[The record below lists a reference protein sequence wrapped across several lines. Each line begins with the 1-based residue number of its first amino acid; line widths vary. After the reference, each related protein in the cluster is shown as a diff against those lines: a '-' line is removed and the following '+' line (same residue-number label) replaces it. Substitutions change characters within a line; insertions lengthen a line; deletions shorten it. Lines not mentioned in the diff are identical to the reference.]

1 VLSTRAA
8 EPAIKRVAALTT
20 VYRHHSH
27 ADVIMSRLLMTFTF
41 LDSRPPGIHKLM
53 QSTDL
58 SLNPRLAR
66 SRRTHPFLPCFAHQY
81 SFLRR
86 IEGAVWLLFGLL
98 GAFGAAA
105 ADWPGWRGPARDG
118 HSAAGGP
125 ALSGLPAEPRRVW
138 RLKIGDGLAAPVVAG
153 SRVYYLD
160 AQDSKETVHAI
171 DRDTAREAW
180 RVTLDDGF
188 KNGQTAPGPRCTPL
202 VDGERIYVQS
212 CRGELQCLGASDG
225 KLHWR
230 VNFLRDFQS
239 EAPAE
244 VGNNKGAQRHGFT
257 AAPWVEGNK
266 LIALV
271 GDTNGAGVVCF
282 DKLTGKVLWKSQ
294 NDRAANAA
302 PIAATFVAT
311 EPRQIVGFTVE
322 GLIGLNLDNGALLWR
337 VPMTTT
343 YGRHV
348 MTPVVV
354 DGIVMVSSKENGL
367 IGVAPAPNLATRS
380 WRAPIVWEAKE
391 ILVNFSSPVAVRG
404 HLYGLGPER
413 NLFCVEVKT
422 GAVKWSKGGFATQSA
437 EKSHLALV
445 AVGDNVLALTET
457 GELVL
462 VAADPTGYRELGRTQ
477 ACGSNWCNP
486 AYADGRL
493 YLRDGKELTCL
504 QLAP

>member
-1 VLSTRAA
+1 MARPQRTLSILCFSACGYWLRRRIGRAA
-8 EPAIKRVAALTT
+8 
-20 VYRHHSH
+20 
-27 ADVIMSRLLMTFTF
+27 
-41 LDSRPPGIHKLM
+41 
-53 QSTDL
+53 
-58 SLNPRLAR
+58 
-66 SRRTHPFLPCFAHQY
+66 
-81 SFLRR
+81 
-86 IEGAVWLLFGLL
+86 WLLLGLV
-98 GAFGAAA
+98 GASGVEA
-105 ADWPGWRGPARDG
+105 ADWPGWRGPSRDG
-118 HSAAGGP
+118 HSATGGP
-125 ALSGLPAEPRRVW
+125 ALNGLPSEPRRVW

-160 AQDSKETVHAI
+160 AQETKETVHAI
-171 DRDTAREAW
+171 DRETAKEAW

-202 VDGERIYVQS
+202 VDGDRLYVQS
-212 CRGELQCLGASDG
+212 CRGELQCLSTSDG
-225 KLHWR
+225 TLRWR

-244 VGNNKGAQRHGFT
+244 VGDNKGAQRHGFT

-271 GDTNGAGVVCF
+271 GDTRGAGVVCF
-282 DKLTGKVLWKSQ
+282 DKRTGQVLWKSQ

-302 PIAATFVAT
+302 PIVTTFAAT
-311 EPRQIVGFTVE
+311 EPRQIVAFTVE

-354 DGIVMVSSKENGL
+354 DGIAMVSSKENGL
-367 IGVAPAPNLATRS
+367 IGVAPAPDPVARRWNV
-380 WRAPIVWEAKE
+380 PIVWEAKD
-391 ILVNFSSPVAVRG
+391 ILVNFSSPVAVQG
-404 HLYGLGPER
+404 HLYGLGAER
-413 NLFCVEVKT
+413 NLFCVEIKT

-445 AVGDNVLALTET
+445 VVGGSLLALTET

-462 VAADPTGYRELGRTQ
+462 VAADSTGYRELGRTQ
-477 ACGSNWCNP
+477 ACGVNWCIP

-504 QLAP
+504 QLTP

>member
-1 VLSTRAA
+1 
-8 EPAIKRVAALTT
+8 
-20 VYRHHSH
+20 
-27 ADVIMSRLLMTFTF
+27 MSR
-41 LDSRPPGIHKLM
+41 P
-53 QSTDL
+53 
-58 SLNPRLAR
+58 
-66 SRRTHPFLPCFAHQY
+66 RRTPPFLSCAARVR
-81 SFLRR
+81 SSLRR
-86 IEGAVWLLFGLL
+86 TEGAAWLLLGLVCTS
-98 GAFGAAA
+98 GAAA
-105 ADWPGWRGPARDG
+105 ADWPGWRGPSRDG
-118 HSAAGGP
+118 HSAVGGP

-138 RLKIGDGLAAPVVAG
+138 RLRIGDGLAAPVVAG

-160 AQDSKETVHAI
+160 AQDTKETVHAI
-171 DRDTAREAW
+171 NRETAEEAW
-180 RVTLDDGF
+180 RVTLDEGF
-188 KNGQTAPGPRCTPL
+188 RNGQTAPGPRCTPL
-202 VDGERIYVQS
+202 VDGDRIYVQS
-212 CRGELQCLGASDG
+212 CRGELQCLGTSDG

-239 EAPAE
+239 ESPAE
-244 VGNNKGAQRHGFT
+244 VGNNQGAQRHGFT

-271 GDTNGAGVVCF
+271 GDTHGAGVVCF
-282 DKLTGKVLWKSQ
+282 DKRTGQVLWKSQ

-302 PIAATFVAT
+302 PIVTTFAAT
-311 EPRQIVGFTVE
+311 EPPQIVAFTVE
-322 GLIGLNLDNGALLWR
+322 GLIGLNLDDGALLWR

-354 DGIVMVSSKENGL
+354 DGIVMVASKEKSL
-367 IGVAPAPNLATRS
+367 IGVAPAPDPVARRWNV
-380 WRAPIVWEAKE
+380 PIVWEAKE
-391 ILVNFSSPVAVRG
+391 ILVNFSSPVAVQG

-422 GAVKWSKGGFATQSA
+422 GAVKWSKEGFATQSA

-445 AVGDNVLALTET
+445 AVGCHLLALTET

-504 QLAP
+504 QLTP

>member
-1 VLSTRAA
+1 
-8 EPAIKRVAALTT
+8 
-20 VYRHHSH
+20 
-27 ADVIMSRLLMTFTF
+27 
-41 LDSRPPGIHKLM
+41 M

-58 SLNPRLAR
+58 SLNPCLVR
-66 SRRTHPFLPCFAHQY
+66 SRRTHPFLPCFAYRH

-86 IEGAVWLLFGLL
+86 IEVASWLLLGLL
-98 GAFGAAA
+98 GIFGAAA

-125 ALSGLPAEPRRVW
+125 ALRGLPAEPRRVW

-160 AQDSKETVHAI
+160 AQHTKETVHAI
-171 DRDTAREAW
+171 DRETAEKVW
-180 RVTLDDGF
+180 SVTLDDGF

-239 EAPAE
+239 ESPAE
-244 VGNNKGAQRHGFT
+244 VGNNQGAQRHGFT

-271 GDTNGAGVVCF
+271 GGTHGAGVVCF
-282 DKLTGKVLWKSQ
+282 DKRTGQVLWQSQ

-302 PIAATFVAT
+302 PIVTTFAAT
-311 EPRQIVGFTVE
+311 EPRQMVAFTVE
-322 GLIGLNLDNGALLWR
+322 GLIGVNLDNGALLWR
-337 VPMTTT
+337 VPRTTT

-367 IGVAPAPNLATRS
+367 IGVAPAFDPVARRWN
-380 WRAPIVWEAKE
+380 APIVWGAKE

-422 GAVKWSKGGFATQSA
+422 GAIKWSKGGFATQSA
-437 EKSHLALV
+437 EKSHLGLI
-445 AVGDNVLALTET
+445 AVGSNLLALTET

-462 VAADPTGYRELGRTQ
+462 VAADPAGYRELGRVQ

-486 AYADGRL
+486 AYADGR
-493 YLRDGKELTCL
+493 ELSCI
-504 QLAP
+504 QLTP

>member
-1 VLSTRAA
+1 MPRPERTLPLLFLTA
-8 EPAIKRVAALTT
+8 RV
-20 VYRHHSH
+20 HS
-27 ADVIMSRLLMTFTF
+27 S
-41 LDSRPPGIHKLM
+41 
-53 QSTDL
+53 
-58 SLNPRLAR
+58 
-66 SRRTHPFLPCFAHQY
+66 
-81 SFLRR
+81 LRR
-86 IEGAVWLLFGLL
+86 IQGAAWLLLGLVC
-98 GAFGAAA
+98 ASGAAA
-105 ADWPGWRGPARDG
+105 ADWPGWRGPSRDG
-118 HSAAGGP
+118 HSAVGGP
-125 ALSGLPAEPRRVW
+125 ALRGLPAEPRRVW

-160 AQDSKETVHAI
+160 AQDTKETVHAI
-171 DRDTAREAW
+171 DRETAEEAW

-188 KNGQTAPGPRCTPL
+188 RNGQTAPGPRCTPL
-202 VDGERIYVQS
+202 VDGDRIYVQS
-212 CRGELQCLGASDG
+212 CRGELQCRGTRDG
-225 KLHWR
+225 QLHWR
-230 VNFLRDFQS
+230 VNFLRDFRS

-271 GDTNGAGVVCF
+271 GDTHGAGVVCF
-282 DKLTGKVLWKSQ
+282 DKRTGQVLWKSQ

-302 PIAATFVAT
+302 PVITTFAATA
-311 EPRQIVGFTVE
+311 PRQIVAFTVE
-322 GLIGLNLDNGALLWR
+322 GLIGVNLDDGALLWR

-367 IGVAPAPNLATRS
+367 IGVAPAPDPVTHS

-391 ILVNFSSPVAVRG
+391 ILVNFSSPVAVNG
-404 HLYGLGPER
+404 HIYGLGAER

-422 GAVKWSKGGFATQSA
+422 GVVKWSKGGFATQSA

-445 AVGDNVLALTET
+445 AVGSNLLALTET

-462 VAADPTGYRELGRTQ
+462 VAANPTEYRELGRTQ

-504 QLAP
+504 ELTP